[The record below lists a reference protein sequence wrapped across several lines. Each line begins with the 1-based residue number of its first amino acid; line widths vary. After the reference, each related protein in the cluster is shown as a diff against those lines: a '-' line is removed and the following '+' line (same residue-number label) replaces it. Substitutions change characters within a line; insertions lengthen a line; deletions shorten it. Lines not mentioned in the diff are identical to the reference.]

1 MHLMRYDLW
10 LSLRGQIVKHE
21 GLIKNVIFSNTVL
34 WLCILGYIITDKWR
48 KSIHGST
55 QMETFLYFL
64 LLLWN
69 SVLSVRVDRGFGLIL
84 GSAYIL
90 AKCNCSLHGPNWRVL
105 IGFFCLMK
113 AEVSYSGTRMM
124 LRVVVLS
131 HNQDLKSN
139 HLKIGCSCNLAE

>member
-34 WLCILGYIITDKWR
+34 WLCILGYIITDEWR

-64 LLLWN
+64 LLL
-69 SVLSVRVDRGFGLIL
+69 
-84 GSAYIL
+84 
-90 AKCNCSLHGPNWRVL
+90 
-105 IGFFCLMK
+105 
-113 AEVSYSGTRMM
+113 
-124 LRVVVLS
+124 
-131 HNQDLKSN
+131 
-139 HLKIGCSCNLAE
+139 